1 MAYVQDQI
9 VHDADSH
16 LMELPDCI
24 DPYFEAK
31 MLARYHALPIYRHKL
46 GRPGW
51 AEAARRQHDDP
62 AFRAGDDTPRARAGA
77 MLVGETLNRIRAFL
91 SSSPK

>member
-16 LMELPDCI
+16 LMELPDCL
-24 DPYFEAK
+24 DPYFDK
-31 MLARYHALPIYRHKL
+31 TSLARYHALPIFKHKL

-51 AEAARRQHDDP
+51 AEAARRQHQDP
-62 AFRAGDDTPRARAGA
+62 EFRAGAEENILLRKNQQALGA
-77 MLVGETLNRIRAFL
+77 FVREDR
-91 SSSPK
+91 P